1 MLRRAWRALP
11 DPAREA
17 VERGRAAY
25 GTATG
30 DLRVLPDYL
39 IVGGQRCGST
49 SLHNYLAGHPLV
61 GRPRIKEIQY
71 LSMEHARGERW
82 YRGHFPTRAYAAAV
96 GARRGRPLMV
106 GEASPYY
113 LFHPLAPRR
122 AAALLPDAR
131 IIAVLR
137 DPVARAYS
145 HYQMEVAQ
153 GHEPLGFAEALDAE
167 QERLAGELERIE
179 RDPSYPAF
187 AFRNFSYQAR
197 GDYLEQLR
205 RWYDAYPAERIL
217 VLRSEDLF
225 ADPGGVVA
233 QTLEFLGLPRFRGQR
248 YRQLNRRAYAG
259 IDEAVQR
266 RLAERFAP
274 GNERLGAFLG
284 RDMDWPAP
292 PTDM

>member
-1 MLRRAWRALP
+1 MLRRAPRALRSALP
-11 DPAREA
+11 DPVREA

-30 DLRVLPDYL
+30 GLRVLPDYL

-49 SLHNYLAGHPLV
+49 SLHNYLAEHPRV

-71 LSMEHARGERW
+71 LSIEHARGERW

-96 GARRGRPLMV
+96 GARRGGRLLV

-113 LFHPLAPRR
+113 LFHPLAPAR
-122 AAALLPDAR
+122 AAALLPEAR

-145 HYQMEVAQ
+145 HYQLEVAL
-153 GHEPLGFAEALDAE
+153 GCEPLGFAEALDAE
-167 QERLAGELERIE
+167 EERLEGERERIE
-179 RDPSYPAF
+179 RDPSYAAF
-187 AFRNFSYQAR
+187 AFRHFSYQAR
-197 GDYLEQLR
+197 GDYLDQLR
-205 RWYDAYPAERIL
+205 GWYDAYPADRIL

-225 ADPGGVVA
+225 ADPARVVA
-233 QTLEFLGLPRFRGQR
+233 RALDFLGLPPFRGR
-248 YRQLNRRAYAG
+248 GYRQLNARAYAG
-259 IDEAVQR
+259 IDEPVRR

-274 GNERLGAFLG
+274 GNERLGAFLE
-284 RDMDWPAP
+284 RDMHWPS
-292 PTDM
+292 

>member
-1 MLRRAWRALP
+1 MLRRAARALP
-11 DPAREA
+11 DPVREA
-17 VERGRAAY
+17 AERGRAAY

-30 DLRVLPDYL
+30 DLRMLPDYL

-49 SLHNYLAGHPLV
+49 SLHNYLAEHPLV

-96 GARRGRPLMV
+96 GARRGRPLVV

-122 AAALLPDAR
+122 AAALLPRAR

-153 GHEPLGFAEALDAE
+153 GHEPLGFVEALDAE
-167 QERLAGELERIE
+167 PERLAGELERIE
-179 RDPSYPAF
+179 RDPSYAAF

-205 RWYDAYPAERIL
+205 RWYDAYPAEQIL

-225 ADPGGVVA
+225 ADPARVVA
-233 QTLEFLGLPRFRGQR
+233 QTLEFLGLPPFRGR
-248 YRQLNRRAYAG
+248 GYRQLNRRDYAG
-259 IDEAVQR
+259 IGEAVQR

-284 RDMDWPAP
+284 RDMDWPAAS
-292 PTDM
+292 